1 MNDTLAK
8 AAAGTEPCGVL
19 NLYKPQGCT
28 SFDCVA
34 RVRRLYGTKKVG
46 HAGTLDPMAEGVLP
60 ILVGKAAKAA
70 EYLTEK
76 DKCYEAVLR
85 LGFCTDTQDIS
96 GTVTKRFDRV
106 APPEAVY
113 AAAQSFAGQSMQCP
127 PMYSALKVGGKKLC
141 DLARQGITAERTAR
155 PITIYSI
162 SATQLSQTDFS
173 LRVHCSKGT
182 YIRTLCEDIG
192 NALGCGGVM
201 AALRRTQSGP
211 FSERESICFQA
222 LEAMSPAQRCALL
235 LPTEH
240 LFLQYPAVRLPAFFE
255 RLCRAGLA
263 VSLKKLGLA
272 LPNGAYVRLCDA
284 SGSFFALGQA
294 VVGTNE
300 DPEAPA
306 LKPCKQF

>member
-1 MNDTLAK
+1 M
-8 AAAGTEPCGVL
+8 
-19 NLYKPQGCT
+19 
-28 SFDCVA
+28 
-34 RVRRLYGTKKVG
+34 
-46 HAGTLDPMAEGVLP
+46 
-60 ILVGKAAKAA
+60 
-70 EYLTEK
+70 
-76 DKCYEAVLR
+76 
-85 LGFCTDTQDIS
+85 
-96 GTVTKRFDRV
+96 
-106 APPEAVY
+106 
-113 AAAQSFAGQSMQCP
+113 
-127 PMYSALKVGGKKLC
+127 
-141 DLARQGITAERTAR
+141 
-155 PITIYSI
+155 
-162 SATQLSQTDFS
+162 
-173 LRVHCSKGT
+173 HCSKGT

-211 FSERESICFQA
+211 FSERESICFEA